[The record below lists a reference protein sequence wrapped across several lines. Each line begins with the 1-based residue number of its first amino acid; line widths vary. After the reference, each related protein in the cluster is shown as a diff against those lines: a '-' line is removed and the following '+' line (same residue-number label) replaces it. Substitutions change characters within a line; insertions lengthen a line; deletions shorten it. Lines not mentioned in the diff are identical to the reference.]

1 MLSSISLQY
10 LWGTQKISLT
20 CREFKDTISNEKK
33 GREKEIDPVNE
44 IVISGGTMENRRVR
58 GALSA
63 TALIPAMAGNE
74 SPQFVRLKLSRHY
87 AREFLLTFLHLSS
100 TPSPLGSVQ
109 AWNTLWARL
118 FPAIFHFGNAVEGGS
133 LRSRVSFRCLHLYAS
148 SFTLQ
153 RKECGPFFKR
163 ATRSFLEELLE
174 EELGDSRA
182 LNERLNDANSG
193 INFTIIPDRK

>member
-10 LWGTQKISLT
+10 LRGTQKISLT

-58 GALSA
+58 AALSA

-87 AREFLLTFLHLSS
+87 AREFLLTFLSS
-100 TPSPLGSVQ
+100 TPSPPPSKLGTRFGP
-109 AWNTLWARL
+109 AC
-118 FPAIFHFGNAVEGGS
+118 FPRYFILGTRWREALCVAACPFVACICTRRVLPAFCPPKEGMRTIF
-133 LRSRVSFRCLHLYAS
+133 
-148 SFTLQ
+148 
-153 RKECGPFFKR
+153 
-163 ATRSFLEELLE
+163 
-174 EELGDSRA
+174 
-182 LNERLNDANSG
+182 
-193 INFTIIPDRK
+193 

>member
-1 MLSSISLQY
+1 MQYLTIESSMLSSISLQY
-10 LWGTQKISLT
+10 LRGTQKISLT

-58 GALSA
+58 AALSA

-100 TPSPLGSVQ
+100 TPLLLPPSLEHALGPLVPRDISFWERGGG
-109 AWNTLWARL
+109 RL
-118 FPAIFHFGNAVEGGS
+118 FA
-133 LRSRVSFRCLHLYAS
+133 
-148 SFTLQ
+148 
-153 RKECGPFFKR
+153 
-163 ATRSFLEELLE
+163 
-174 EELGDSRA
+174 
-182 LNERLNDANSG
+182 
-193 INFTIIPDRK
+193 

>member
-1 MLSSISLQY
+1 MQYLTIESSMLSSISLQY
-10 LWGTQKISLT
+10 LRGTQKISLT

-100 TPSPLGSVQ
+100 TPSPPPSSWIRPSLEHALGPLVPRDISF
-109 AWNTLWARL
+109 WERGGGRL
-118 FPAIFHFGNAVEGGS
+118 FA
-133 LRSRVSFRCLHLYAS
+133 
-148 SFTLQ
+148 
-153 RKECGPFFKR
+153 
-163 ATRSFLEELLE
+163 
-174 EELGDSRA
+174 
-182 LNERLNDANSG
+182 
-193 INFTIIPDRK
+193 